1 MRILYRTPQKLGLL
15 ERFHGTR
22 KKEEVYGNLYESPSQ
37 ARECLAA
44 FRERYNLDRPHWAL
58 EPADAGEP
66 RVPAKVYAKGEK
78 IKIPRWQ
85 KWAVAALKKIQSE
98 IPVKLATQEV
108 ADAA

>member
-1 MRILYRTPQKLGLL
+1 
-15 ERFHGTR
+15 
-22 KKEEVYGNLYESPSQ
+22 
-37 ARECLAA
+37 
-44 FRERYNLDRPHWAL
+44 LDRPHWAL

-66 RVPAKVYAKGEK
+66 RVPAEVFAKGEK